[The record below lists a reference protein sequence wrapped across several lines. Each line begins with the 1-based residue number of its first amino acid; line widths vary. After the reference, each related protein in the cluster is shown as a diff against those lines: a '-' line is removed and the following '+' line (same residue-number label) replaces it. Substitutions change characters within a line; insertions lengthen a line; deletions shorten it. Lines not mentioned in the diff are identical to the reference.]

1 MKTIAKILLI
11 SSAALSMSLQAAE
24 FTTTVQQGTTAHWGQ
39 NIWQP
44 GAVTP
49 TAGNTYVALA
59 GGNPTRLR
67 NPASGSG
74 DPVVGV
80 KTFPGDS
87 LQLDTGSEIRA
98 KGFSGTLANTLNFPG
113 VGGNAGL
120 ILNGGNLDNGD
131 NTAIFGLTGVV
142 LVQADSSF
150 SCGDSGA
157 NNSRGWL
164 VGAEIRGSASITI
177 TKNFADGP
185 PSVELTHTNN
195 PFSGNWIINGGRFKA
210 TAPGSL
216 GSGNITINPGTAG
229 ASFEPMYDIASPGTL
244 TLAVGNTV
252 MVLHQNCSFFAVIID
267 DFPLADGTY
276 DYDLLSGSYPGHF
289 PPGAGSGNITV
300 GPPPPPPAPANVSV
314 LNGDTQVTLT
324 WSASSTA
331 TGYNVK
337 RSATAG
343 GPYTSIGTPSN
354 TSFVDTGLVN
364 GSTYYYVVSAS
375 NAGGESPNSSE
386 VIGRPNNQ
394 VTGVTATGGT
404 GQVAV
409 AWSPYGG
416 ATSYLVKRA
425 ANSGGPYTDVATVT
439 GTSHVDTTVQGGRNY
454 FYVVFANL
462 AGGAQS
468 GISSEATATTAPSAS
483 SLTATLFA
491 ATAISLVWSNVDPVI
506 TEFLLERSAD
516 GVTFE
521 PLATVPGNQKS
532 YIDSALPPST
542 TFYYRVRA
550 QNATGFSP
558 YSNVGS
564 NSTPASGFNVNFANA
579 LNGDPANNPAPIPPG
594 YAQDIGEMYG
604 ARTNGLSYGW
614 DRDITVDSRWRRNAN
629 SPDLRYDTF
638 NHLIKATPPAI
649 WEIEIP
655 NGFYWVHVV
664 AGDPNNVNSVFQFDI
679 EGVITP
685 TVVPGGPGSVFN
697 NWADFVKTTVVSDGL
712 LTIKSGP
719 NSQTLTHN
727 NKIAFIDIYPAV
739 AVPVGISQQP
749 QPVDVPENRPIVLS
763 VAVTNAPPPAN
774 TPFYGSEPISYQWY
788 YSGVAPSQP
797 IDGATNS
804 TLTIPLAQTS
814 DAGNYRV
821 VVSNPA
827 GMVTSAVATVIVRVD
842 NLPPRIVSVGSVD
855 GLSIGVCFDE
865 LVDPTPDGTALFA
878 ANYTINGGAVSVVSP
893 VVLRPDGKSVAL
905 TLSGPITGNFTVQA
919 QAADVKMNIGTQN
932 GAGQVMGYISEDIGT
947 AVNGSHYTCDTN
959 TIEIVGGG
967 NDVWGNADAFRFV
980 YKSVTGDFD
989 ASVHVTDLRGSD
1001 AITKAVLDVRDTT
1014 AGGSPALHLSINP
1027 PPPGRNQGEAGQR
1040 ATVDGITAGWPG
1052 STSYVPVGIPNGY
1065 MRMTRAG
1072 DVFTA
1077 FRSTNGTDW
1086 VQFAQVTQASPA
1098 SMLLG
1103 IGVTAHNASLLATGT
1118 FSNFKISQG
1127 FVPQAPRISNL
1138 SYSGGR
1144 FSLGFA
1150 TESGVTYQVEY
1161 KNDLNDATW
1170 TSLTTVTGDGN
1181 AATVNDPTATV
1192 PRRFY
1197 RVRVP

>member
-1 MKTIAKILLI
+1 MRTKLLFFLA
-11 SSAALSMSLQAAE
+11 AALGMSLQAAN
-24 FTTTVQQGTTAHWGQ
+24 FTTTVQQGTAAHWSQ
-39 NIWQP
+39 TIWQP

-49 TAGNTYVALA
+49 TAGNTYQALA

-87 LQLDTGSEIRA
+87 LQLDANSEIRA
-98 KGFSGTLANTLNFPG
+98 KGFSGTLANTLDFPG

-150 SCGDSGA
+150 SCGDAAA
-157 NNSRGWL
+157 NNTRGWL
-164 VGAEIRGSASITI
+164 VGAQIRGSATITI
-177 TKNFADGP
+177 TKGFPDGP
-185 PSVELTHTNN
+185 PSVELTGTNN
-195 PFSGNWIINGGRFKA
+195 PFSGNWIINGGLFKA

-216 GSGNITINPGTAG
+216 GSGNITINPGAAG
-229 ASFEPMYDIASPGTL
+229 AVFEPMYDFVSPGTL
-244 TLAVGNTV
+244 TLALGNTV
-252 MVLHQNCSFFAVIID
+252 MRLHQAISFVSVVID
-267 DFPLADGTY
+267 DAPLFDGTY
-276 DYDLLSGSYPGHF
+276 LYDELSATYPAHF
-289 PPGAGSGNITV
+289 PPGAGSGSITV
-300 GPPPPPPAPANVSV
+300 QPPLPPPAPANVSV
-314 LNGDTQVTLT
+314 VNGDAQVTLT
-324 WSASSTA
+324 WSAAPTA

-343 GPYTSIGTPSN
+343 GPYTSVGTPSN
-354 TSFVDTGLVN
+354 TSFVDPGLVN
-364 GSTYYYVVSAS
+364 GSIYYYVVSAS
-375 NAGGESPNSSE
+375 NAGGEGPNSSE
-386 VIGRPNNQ
+386 VIGRPNNT

-416 ATSYLVKRA
+416 ATSYLVRRA

-439 GTSHVDTTVQGGRNY
+439 GTSHLDTTVQGGRNY

-462 AGGAQS
+462 AGGGQS

-483 SLTATLFA
+483 SLTARLFA
-491 ATAISLVWSNVDPVI
+491 ATAISLVWSNSDPVV
-506 TEFLLERSAD
+506 TEFLVERSAD
-516 GVTFE
+516 GVTFQ

-532 YIDSALPPST
+532 YTDSGVPANST
-542 TFYYRVRA
+542 FFYRVQA

-558 YSNVGS
+558 LSNVASQG
-564 NSTPASGFNVNFANA
+564 TPASGFNVNFAA
-579 LNGDPANNPAPIPPG
+579 AAAPVPPG
-594 YAQDIGEMYG
+594 YVVDLGDTYG
-604 ARTNGLSYGW
+604 DRLNGFFYGW
-614 DRDITVDSRWRRNAN
+614 DRNVVADGRYRQSAN

-638 NHLIKATPPAI
+638 MHLIKATPPAF
-649 WEIEIP
+649 WEMEIP
-655 NGFYWVHVV
+655 NGFYWVHIVS
-664 AGDPNNVNSVFQFDI
+664 GDPANVDSVFQFDI
-679 EGVITP
+679 EGVVTP

-697 NWADFVKTTVVSDGL
+697 NFADFVKTTTVSDGV

-719 NSQTLTHN
+719 NSQTTANN
-727 NKIAFIDIYPAV
+727 NKINFIDIYPAV

-763 VAVTNAPPPAN
+763 VAVTNAPPPTS
-774 TPFYGSEPISYQWY
+774 TPFYGSDPISYQWY
-788 YSGVAPSQP
+788 LSDNPVA
-797 IDGATNS
+797 GATS
-804 TLTIPLAQTS
+804 PTLTIPLAQTS
-814 DAGNYRV
+814 DAGNYYA

-827 GMVTSAVATVIVRVD
+827 GMVTSVVATVVVRVD
-842 NLPPRIVSVGSVD
+842 NVPPRIVSAGSVD
-855 GLSIGVCFDE
+855 GLSIGVAFDE

-878 ANYTINGGAVSVVSP
+878 ANYTINGGAVTVVPP

-919 QAADVKMNIGTQN
+919 QAADLKLNITTQN

-947 AVNGSHYTCDTN
+947 AVNGSHYTSDTN

-967 NDVWGNADAFRFV
+967 NDIWGNADAFRFV

-989 ASVHVTDLRGSD
+989 ASVRVTDLRGSD
-1001 AITKAVLDVRDTT
+1001 AITKAVIDVRDTT
-1014 AGGSPALHLSINP
+1014 AGGSPALHVSVNP

-1040 ATVDGITAGWPG
+1040 ATVDGGTAGWPG
-1052 STSYVPVGIPNGY
+1052 STFYIPVGIPDGY

-1086 VQFAQVTQASPA
+1086 VQYAQVTQVSPA

-1103 IGVTAHNASLLATGT
+1103 IGVTAHNASLIATGT

-1127 FVPQAPRISNL
+1127 FVPQAPRITSM
-1138 SYSGGR
+1138 SFAAGQ
-1144 FSLGFA
+1144 FTLGFA
-1150 TESGVTYQVEY
+1150 TENSVTYRVEY
-1161 KNDLNDATW
+1161 KNNLTDPAW
-1170 TSLTTVTGDGN
+1170 TSLTTVAGTGNPAAVTDP
-1181 AATVNDPTATV
+1181 AATT

-1197 RVRVP
+1197 RIRVE

>member
-1 MKTIAKILLI
+1 MKTISKILLI
-11 SSAALSMSLQAAE
+11 NSVALSMSLPAAE
-24 FTTTVQQGTTAHWGQ
+24 FTTTVQQPGTAYWSQ

-67 NPASGSG
+67 NPNSGSNPP
-74 DPVVGV
+74 DPVIGV

-87 LQLDTGSEIRA
+87 LQLDAGSEIRA
-98 KGFSGTLANTLNFPG
+98 KGPGTPANTLGFPG

-131 NTAIFGLTGVV
+131 NGAIFGLIGVV

-150 SCGDSGA
+150 SCGDAAA

-164 VGAEIRGSASITI
+164 VGAEIRGSANISI
-177 TKNFADGP
+177 TKNFPDGP
-185 PSVELTHTNN
+185 PSVELTGTNN
-195 PFSGNWIINGGRFKA
+195 PFSGNWIINGGLFKA

-216 GSGNITINPGTAG
+216 GSGNITINPGAAG
-229 ASFEPMYDIASPGTL
+229 AVFEPMYDIVSAGTL
-244 TLAVGNTV
+244 TLAAGNTV
-252 MVLHQNCSFFAVIID
+252 MRLHQNCSFVSVVID
-267 DFPLADGTY
+267 GAPLFDGVY
-276 DYDLLSGSYPGHF
+276 DYDLLSGLYPDHF
-289 PPGAGSGNITV
+289 PVGAGSGVITV
-300 GPPPPPPAPANVSV
+300 QPPLPPPAPANVSV

-324 WSASSTA
+324 WSAAPTA

-337 RSATAG
+337 RSGTPG
-343 GPYTSIGTPSN
+343 GPYTSVGTPSN

-375 NAGGESPNSSE
+375 NAGGEGPNSSE
-386 VIGRPNNQ
+386 VIGRPNNA

-409 AWSPYGG
+409 AWSPFGG

-425 ANSGGPYTDVATVT
+425 ANSGGPYADVATVT

-462 AGGAQS
+462 AGGGQG
-468 GISSEATATTAPSAS
+468 GISSEASATTAPSAS
-483 SLTATLFA
+483 SLTSSLFA
-491 ATAISLVWSNVDPVI
+491 ATVISLVWSNSDPVI

-516 GVTFE
+516 GITFQ
-521 PLATVPGNQKS
+521 PLATVPGNQKN
-532 YIDSALPPST
+532 YTDSGLPLGT
-542 TFYYRVRA
+542 TFFYRVQA
-550 QNATGFSP
+550 QNAAGFSP

-564 NSTPASGFNVNFANA
+564 HSTPASGFNVNFAN
-579 LNGDPANNPAPIPPG
+579 GTAPIPPG
-594 YAQDIGEMYG
+594 YVQDIGDMFG
-604 ARTNGLSYGW
+604 DRLNGYFYGW
-614 DRDITVDSRWRRNAN
+614 DRNIVADGRYRLSAN

-638 NHLIKATPPAI
+638 NHLIKLTPPAI
-649 WEIEIP
+649 WEMEIP
-655 NGFYWVHVV
+655 NGFYWVHIV
-664 AGDPNNVNSVFQFDI
+664 AGDPANADSVFQFDI
-679 EGVITP
+679 EGVVTP
-685 TVVPGGPGSVFN
+685 TVVPGGAGSVFN
-697 NWADFVKTTVVSDGL
+697 NWGDFVKTTVVSDGL

-719 NSQTLTHN
+719 NSQTTANN
-727 NKIAFIDIYPAV
+727 NKINFIDIYPAA

-749 QPVDVPENRPIVLS
+749 QPVDVFENRPIVLS
-763 VAVTNAPPPAN
+763 VAVTNAPAPPN
-774 TPFYGSEPISYQWY
+774 TPFYGSDPISYQWY
-788 YSGVAPSQP
+788 FSGNPVA
-797 IDGATNS
+797 GATGPA
-804 TLTIPLAQTS
+804 LTIPLAQTS
-814 DAGNYRV
+814 DAGNYYA

-827 GMVTSAVATVIVRVD
+827 GMLTSAVATVVVRVD
-842 NLPPRIVSVGSVD
+842 NLPPQIVSVGSVD

-865 LVDPTPDGTALFA
+865 LVDPTPDGTALFS
-878 ANYTINGGAVSVVSP
+878 ANYTINGGAVSVVPP

-919 QAADVKMNIGTQN
+919 QAADLKLNIATQN
-932 GAGQVMGYISEDIGT
+932 GAGRVMGYISEDIGT
-947 AVNGSHYTCDTN
+947 ALNGSHYTCDTN
-959 TIEIVGGG
+959 TIEIIGGG

-1014 AGGSPALHLSINP
+1014 AGGSPALHVSVNP
-1027 PPPGRNQGEAGQR
+1027 PPPGRNLGEAGQR
-1040 ATVDGITAGWPG
+1040 ATVDGTTALWPG
-1052 STSYVPVGIPNGY
+1052 STSYTPVGIPNGY

-1098 SMLLG
+1098 SLLVG
-1103 IGVTAHNASLLATGT
+1103 IGVTAHNASLIATGT
-1118 FSNFKISQG
+1118 FSNFKILG
-1127 FVPQAPRISNL
+1127 GGGCEPPTLTGVA
-1138 SYSGGR
+1138 YSGGN
-1144 FSLGFA
+1144 FQFQFA
-1150 TESGVTYQVEY
+1150 SAAGCSYIIEY
-1161 KNDLNDATW
+1161 KNNLGDPSWSTLITLNG
-1170 TSLTTVTGDGN
+1170 TGASIPVSDP
-1181 AATVNDPTATV
+1181 AAQPN
-1192 PRRFY
+1192 RFY
-1197 RVRVP
+1197 RIRLGP